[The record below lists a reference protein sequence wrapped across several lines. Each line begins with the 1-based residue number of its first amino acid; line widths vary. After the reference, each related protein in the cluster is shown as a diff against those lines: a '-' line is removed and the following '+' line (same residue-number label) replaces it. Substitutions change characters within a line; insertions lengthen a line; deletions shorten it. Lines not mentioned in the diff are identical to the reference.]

1 MADSAEIKTS
11 LQAGTTECDTTSNG
25 QSDVEKIAVEAP
37 TEETD
42 LNKDLPPE
50 TANANSRNERKGEAK
65 IKAQYLLVDYKPS
78 IVSEYVPQETKDA
91 MKRLLAQNG
100 DSNNS
105 QPSAKKLRLKGRNK
119 KRPFEKRPEAS
130 QKLCASIAQEREC
143 KFGDKCMFL
152 HDLKAFFNS
161 KPKDIGPTCYLFEKY
176 GKCPYSLSCRF
187 AQHHLSE
194 DLTNL
199 VNMEV
204 YEKQKEALNKRFL
217 NNLDKDVQRLL
228 WKKKYEFSKSQK
240 FIDSEQKK
248 DVKPSANC
256 NDRSDVSSSDKSL
269 DLHKEKQESILTEVA
284 SEPPPQ
290 HIGCVTDED
299 VITLRPEEKK
309 KINFSDKLYLAPLT
323 TVGNLPYRRI
333 CKTYGADI
341 TCSEM
346 AVATS
351 VLQGKSEWALLKRH
365 KSEDIF
371 GIQLCGSHFEPMTRC
386 AQLIQETCDIDFI
399 DINCGCPI
407 ELLFQKGEGCALMG
421 RSSRLGQIVRGMK
434 SVLEVPLTLKM
445 RTGIS
450 DSKNLAHTLIPKL
463 KNWGVDL
470 VTVHGRSREQRY
482 TKLADWDYIRRCSLA
497 GTTMPVFGNGDVYSF
512 EDANH
517 FKSLSGVSGLM
528 VARGALIKPWIF
540 TEIKEQRH
548 WDISSS
554 ERMDILRQFV
564 NNGFE
569 HWGSDHQGVE
579 TTRRFLLEWLSFL
592 HRYIPVGILERVP
605 QKINE
610 RPPYYFARDELE
622 TLMASSNCGDWI
634 KISEMLLGPVPDNFV
649 FLPKHKANAYK

>member
-1 MADSAEIKTS
+1 MADSAEIESS
-11 LQAGTTECDTTSNG
+11 LQAGTTKCDTTSNG
-25 QSDVEKIAVEAP
+25 RSDVEKIAVEAP

-42 LNKDLPPE
+42 LNKDLSPE
-50 TANANSRNERKGEAK
+50 TANANSQNERKGEAK

-91 MKRLLAQNG
+91 MKRLLEQN
-100 DSNNS
+100 
-105 QPSAKKLRLKGRNK
+105 
-119 KRPFEKRPEAS
+119 
-130 QKLCASIAQEREC
+130 
-143 KFGDKCMFL
+143 
-152 HDLKAFFNS
+152 
-161 KPKDIGPTCYLFEKY
+161 
-176 GKCPYSLSCRF
+176 
-187 AQHHLSE
+187 
-194 DLTNL
+194 
-199 VNMEV
+199 
-204 YEKQKEALNKRFL
+204 
-217 NNLDKDVQRLL
+217 
-228 WKKKYEFSKSQK
+228 
-240 FIDSEQKK
+240 
-248 DVKPSANC
+248 
-256 NDRSDVSSSDKSL
+256 
-269 DLHKEKQESILTEVA
+269 DLHKGKQESKLTEVA

-323 TVGNLPYRRI
+323 TVGNLPFRRI
-333 CKTYGADI
+333 CKTFGADV

-386 AQLIQETCDIDFI
+386 AQLIQETCDVDFI

-407 ELLFQKGEGCALMG
+407 ELIFQKGEGCALMG

-463 KNWGVDL
+463 RNWGVDL